1 MTAYSKNI
9 GRTTAAA
16 LMAAALLAACT
27 QDEALTGTTTGAGPE
42 LALPSEANGI
52 VISSGAGAGATRA
65 FMQPDDTSGPQID
78 SVCRADAIDVMVF
91 KEGSQNNDFPN
102 MENLV
107 YKEEESIH
115 ISEDEVKVIGN
126 DRYAVCSQTLSNET
140 EGNAL
145 NKNYTYVL
153 ATALAYSSNEEKQF
167 TKSINNNNLSISL
180 NTEIKKTPELFYGI
194 VRGKGVEEKDELT
207 TKDNYGT
214 AHVNKWPDWLTDG
227 FYWSFADYL
236 GADPYKTRN
245 VYFYGR
251 IYRIVSQLNLNITD
265 LPPMAVE
272 RIELY
277 GDNFPLTMA
286 LNKNFADSH
295 GTYYPVSAA
304 NATTGKYTEPTNEE
318 QKKLWAKSGNF
329 VLLDSTTVAQDQTVA
344 RLSTFLL
351 PSEAGM
357 SLRLRVYYRPAT
369 EQAVQSDEREYKD
382 YKLSPTRSYR
392 LTGDDAAVYTGATD
406 AVKDNDNGGLFV
418 YNQLK
423 DEFYSYA
430 NVRVNMSGKFE
441 NFAAETS
448 QADITI
454 EVIPGFEPGPHSHDT
469 GAGVVGGFNEVHE
482 IPLN

>member
-91 KEGSQNNDFPN
+91 TEGLGYTTKYPPATDF
-102 MENLV
+102 EF
-107 YKEEESIH
+107 YKSFNPTVQI
-115 ISEDEVKVIGN
+115 IGN
-126 DRYAVCSQTLSNET
+126 DRYASCT
-140 EGNAL
+140 ESINCMSDAISP
-145 NKNYTYVL
+145 YTYVL
-153 ATALAYSSNEEKQF
+153 STALAYTRTDKKATFE
-167 TKSINNNNLSISL
+167 
-180 NTEIKKTPELFYGI
+180 TEPIGRTNIPLKLIARPDKNYKTPELFYGI
-194 VRGKGVEEKDELT
+194 IRGEGDIKTDDNDFPDGVYWHGKD
-207 TKDNYGT
+207 
-214 AHVNKWPDWLTDG
+214 
-227 FYWSFADYL
+227 S
-236 GADPYKTRN
+236 RN
-245 VYFYGR
+245 ITFYGR
-251 IYRIVSQLNLNITD
+251 IYRIVSQLNLNITN

-277 GDNFPLTMA
+277 GDNYPTAMNLYG
-286 LNKNFADSH
+286 SH

-304 NATTGKYTEPTNEE
+304 NATTGKYTEPTDEE
-318 QKKLWAKSGNF
+318 QKKLWAESGNF
-329 VLLDSTTVAQDQTVA
+329 VLLDATTVAQDQTVA

-351 PSEAGM
+351 PSEEGM

>member
-42 LALPSEANGI
+42 LALPSEATGI

-91 KEGSQNNDFPN
+91 TEGKRYIDGWPQNISD
-102 MENLV
+102 LKI
-107 YKEEESIH
+107 YKTFNPAVQI
-115 ISEDEVKVIGN
+115 IGN
-126 DRYAVCSQTLSNET
+126 DRYARCAEQIECASN
-140 EGNAL
+140 AAVPC
-145 NKNYTYVL
+145 TYVL
-153 ATALAYSSNEEKQF
+153 STALAYNSADK
-167 TKSINNNNLSISL
+167 
-180 NTEIKKTPELFYGI
+180 NTTFETAPTDRTNIPLKLIARPDKNYKTPELFYEI
-194 VRGKGVEEKDELT
+194 VRGAGDIKTDDKDFPDGVYWENDD
-207 TKDNYGT
+207 TKDIT
-214 AHVNKWPDWLTDG
+214 
-227 FYWSFADYL
+227 
-236 GADPYKTRN
+236 
-245 VYFYGR
+245 FYGR

-265 LPPMAVE
+265 LPLMAVE

-277 GDNFPLTMA
+277 GDNYPTAMNLYG
-286 LNKNFADSH
+286 SH

-304 NATTGKYTEPTNEE
+304 NATTGKYTEPTDEE
-318 QKKLWAKSGNF
+318 QKKLWAESGNF

-351 PSEAGM
+351 PSEEGM

>member
-52 VISSGAGAGATRA
+52 VISSGAGAGATRV
-65 FMQPDDTSGPQID
+65 PQID

-91 KEGSQNNDFPN
+91 KDGRRSSS
-102 MENLV
+102 L
-107 YKEEESIH
+107 Y
-115 ISEDEVKVIGN
+115 EDGGWPKSASDLDVCDIFNPDVKIIGN
-126 DRYAVCSQTLSNET
+126 DRYAQCTVNVKAAESGGTNH
-140 EGNAL
+140 
-145 NKNYTYVL
+145 YTY
-153 ATALAYSSNEEKQF
+153 AQSTALAYNSTEKALF
-167 TKSINNNNLSISL
+167 TTNPVNRTEISLTINNSDG
-180 NTEIKKTPELFYGI
+180 KYKTPELSYGA
-194 VRGKGVEEKDELT
+194 VMGKGATSDDDVKT
-207 TKDNYGT
+207 SGGT
-214 AHVNKWPDWLTDG
+214 GGRPGWFNSY
-227 FYWSFADYL
+227 FSIYWNWNENMGDKRSDR
-236 GADPYKTRN
+236 DIT
-245 VYFYGR
+245 FYGR

-277 GDNFPLTMA
+277 GDNYPTAMNLYG
-286 LNKNFADSH
+286 SH

-304 NATTGKYTEPTNEE
+304 SATTEKYTEPTDEE
-318 QKKLWAKSGNF
+318 QKKQWAESGKF

>member
-16 LMAAALLAACT
+16 LMAAALLTACT
-27 QDEALTGTTTGAGPE
+27 QDEALTGATAGAGPE

-91 KEGSQNNDFPN
+91 KYGDNETTDWPTAAK
-102 MENLV
+102 MAYTTRENE
-107 YKEEESIH
+107 KIH
-115 ISEDEVKVIGN
+115 IGNDDVNVIGN
-126 DRYAVCSQTLSNET
+126 DRYAECKANLESET
-140 EGNAL
+140 TYNL
-145 NKNYTYVL
+145 LHPLRKYTYVVSS
-153 ATALAYSSNEEKQF
+153 ALAYNQSQANLF
-167 TKSINNNNLSISL
+167 TANTSGRNWENASISINNNGGQL
-180 NTEIKKTPELFYGI
+180 KTPELFYGI
-194 VRGKGVEEKDELT
+194 VRGKGNDITTYEDHELGVNFEEWFTL
-207 TKDNYGT
+207 
-214 AHVNKWPDWLTDG
+214 DG
-227 FYWSFADYL
+227 FYWNDLES
-236 GADPYKTRN
+236 RN
-245 VYFYGR
+245 ITFYGR

-277 GDNFPLTMA
+277 GDNYPTEMNLYG
-286 LNKNFADSH
+286 SH

-304 NATTGKYTEPTNEE
+304 TATTGKYTEPTDEE
-318 QKKLWAKSGNF
+318 QKKLWAESGNF
-329 VLLDSTTVAQDQTVA
+329 VLLDAQDIAQDQTVA

-357 SLRLRVYYRPAT
+357 SLRLRVIYRPAT

-406 AVKDNDNGGLFV
+406 AVKDDANGGLFV

-454 EVIPGFEPGPHSHDT
+454 KVIPGFEPGPHSHDT